1 MKLGYFCNTTNWNK
15 KPYTQILEEARE
27 ITKYCDENNWDS
39 IWYTEHH
46 FNHEGMESCP
56 NPLLMSADA
65 AATTKN
71 IRIGQACSVITFHN
85 PIRIAEDVAMLD
97 QMSKGR
103 INFGIGRGIYGR
115 EAINMN
121 KEADLKDQ
129 GKNFR
134 LFEETLKIIKKSWTE
149 DFFEHKG
156 EFYTYPTPNFIW
168 QHDMSPPS
176 DKFLDLK
183 TNEIK
188 KISVIPK
195 PFQKPHPPI
204 WQVVDGERSIQW
216 AASNGLNTIMW
227 IPTVKAL
234 KKRFEIYQDA
244 KSKINWE
251 IVANQN
257 NPKITFAYIRTTMGK
272 NGKDNAFEYNFKEA
286 KNEGLKVGVYHYY
299 RPNEN
304 SQEQFEN
311 FSKHNT
317 QLGDLPPVVD
327 IEELGDFGSK
337 NLIQGITNFLDLIE
351 KKYKIKPIIYTPQR
365 FYNTYLRNKFLKYE
379 FWIAR
384 QNGFKNTPDNNE
396 MKKEPILLDTRC
408 PLIWQYSGTGSISG
422 IHGDVDL
429 NITNNMFWQ

>member
-1 MKLGYFCNTTNWNK
+1 MKFGYFCNTTNWNK
-15 KPYTQILEEARE
+15 KPYSQILAEARE

-65 AATTKN
+65 AAITKN

-168 QHDMSPPS
+168 QHDMSPP
-176 DKFLDLK
+176 DEKFLDLK

-188 KISVIPK
+188 KISVVPK
-195 PFQKPHPPI
+195 PYQKPHPPI

-216 AASNGLNTIMW
+216 AASNGINTIMW

-234 KKRFEIYQDA
+234 KKRFEIYQEA
-244 KSKINWE
+244 KTKAENREVPMGEGISLVRDMFVAETMEEAEKLAGEHIINYMRWVCHWRGLGNHMDPGEELPETKNKLDLLNYDFLHKRNLLFGTPDYVVNKIKELQSELNLQNLQVWSNFPGIDHEACMRSIKLFNDEVIPKIN
-251 IVANQN
+251 
-257 NPKITFAYIRTTMGK
+257 
-272 NGKDNAFEYNFKEA
+272 
-286 KNEGLKVGVYHYY
+286 
-299 RPNEN
+299 
-304 SQEQFEN
+304 
-311 FSKHNT
+311 
-317 QLGDLPPVVD
+317 VD
-327 IEELGDFGSK
+327 KS
-337 NLIQGITNFLDLIE
+337 NIQ
-351 KKYKIKPIIYTPQR
+351 K
-365 FYNTYLRNKFLKYE
+365 
-379 FWIAR
+379 A
-384 QNGFKNTPDNNE
+384 
-396 MKKEPILLDTRC
+396 
-408 PLIWQYSGTGSISG
+408 S
-422 IHGDVDL
+422 
-429 NITNNMFWQ
+429 